1 MVDACYSCAQT
12 KNGVETI
19 RENIWA
25 ASGWRVAHS
34 FNASLAGWLVVVPD
48 RHIES
53 PDEMAVEEAESLGP
67 LLRDVSKALKQVTGC
82 QKTYVIM
89 FAEAEGFSHL
99 HFHVVPRLDD
109 LPPHRRGPNVLATCE
124 RRRSTSTPRTASPER
139 SGTPG
144 RRA

>member
-1 MVDACYSCAQT
+1 MVDVCYSCAQT
-12 KNGVETI
+12 QNGVETV

-25 ASGWRVAHS
+25 APGWRVAHS

-53 PDEMAVEEAESLGP
+53 PDEMTVEEAESLGP
-67 LLRDVSKALKQVTGC
+67 LLRDASIALKHVTGC

-99 HFHVVPRLDD
+99 HFHVVPRLED
-109 LPPHRRGPNVLATCE
+109 LPPDRRGPNVFAYLRE
-124 RRRSTSTPRTASPER
+124 TPLDFDAQDRVA
-139 SGTPG
+139 
-144 RRA
+144 RAIRDAWPAA